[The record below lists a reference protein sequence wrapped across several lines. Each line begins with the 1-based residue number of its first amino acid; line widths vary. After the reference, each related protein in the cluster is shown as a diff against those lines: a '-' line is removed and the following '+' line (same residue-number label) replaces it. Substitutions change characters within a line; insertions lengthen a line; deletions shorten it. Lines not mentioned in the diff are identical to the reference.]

1 MSIRDTV
8 VPSPGRGVSPDAAPA
23 SPWLLTARVT
33 PPERVRGYFRR
44 PELLDKIAPA
54 GKRRVAV
61 VKAPGGFGKTTLLAD
76 LCRRLRERGWV
87 AAWLTLTEDDTPGVL
102 GAYLAYAFAR
112 AGLDPSVLDEAAA
125 AAGPPRHDGHQTAL
139 LTRAIEAHAARCLL
153 VLDDADRPA
162 DREAVET
169 INGLLRHAPANLHV
183 AVGCRRNP
191 GLDVDA
197 AVLAGA
203 GVSVG
208 AEQLRFSPPE
218 IARFFDLGL
227 PRDDLRKLVERTEG
241 WPVALQLYR
250 NLRAGETARG
260 AEQDFRGD
268 KGLAATFLGERL
280 LRNLSDEDRGLLLDL
295 ALFDWIDPA
304 LVDEALETGG
314 TRRRLA
320 ALSELDGLLHDRG
333 EGVLRL
339 HPLIREY
346 CVARRFRDAPD
357 RFRWINGRIARA
369 MAHRGLLVPAVRHA
383 RDAGDEGLVG
393 DVVERAGGL
402 QLWCTEGVTRL
413 HAIDRLLP
421 PAVLETH
428 PRVALLHGLV
438 QALRGRFDEARA
450 TYDAAA
456 RRTAGFTRDRDG
468 GDDRRLRADG
478 VLLRTMLAAFG
489 CLPIG
494 HESVGALIAEVAAV
508 ADDEDHDPAIRGAC
522 NLVLCGGNYQR
533 GRFEASRRRGLEA
546 RALFDRC
553 GSRYG
558 VLQYGFHAG
567 LEAMA
572 RGRAQEAADHYANSR
587 RLLER
592 HFPEDGG
599 SASILDVLTSELD
612 LERNRLRTVDRRPP
626 DVSKLR
632 RLGAW
637 FDVYAAA
644 YRVAAEIAFFRRGV
658 DAAMALLD
666 TAREHAGRLG
676 LASLA
681 RYLSALHV
689 SFLVAGG
696 RPGDAAAVW
705 RGARLPDAEIEL
717 TDLRGQTWREMEAA
731 ACARA
736 RLLAARGDF
745 SRARGLA
752 ARLCAVARESGLG
765 RTLMRGLAAAIVVE
779 HRAGAAGGAVA
790 RMTEFVA
797 ALGSTDYPRP
807 LVRERAVSLAV
818 LPLVRETAGDPAVR
832 ERAAA
837 LIEMLE
843 GGAAGP
849 AGEKPESA
857 APAFTPRE
865 VEVLEQLAA
874 GAPDR
879 EIAARL
885 GLTVD
890 GVRYHLRRIYRKT
903 RSPGRTG
910 AVERARSLGVVS

>member
-1 MSIRDTV
+1 M
-8 VPSPGRGVSPDAAPA
+8 SPDAAAPV

-44 PELLDKIAPA
+44 PELLDGIAPA

-61 VKAPGGFGKTTLLAD
+61 LKAPGGFGKTTLLAD

-87 AAWLTLTEDDTPGVL
+87 AAWLTLTEDDTPSVL
-102 GAYLAYAFAR
+102 GAYLAYAFDR
-112 AGLDPSVLDEAAA
+112 AGLDLEVAAT
-125 AAGPPRHDGHQTAL
+125 GPPRRGDHQTAL
-139 LTRAIEAHAARCLL
+139 LTQAIEAHADRCLL

-162 DREAVET
+162 DPEAVET
-169 INGLLRHAPANLHV
+169 VNGLLRHAPPNLHV
-183 AVGCRRNP
+183 AIGCRSNP

-208 AEQLRFSPPE
+208 AAQLRFSPPE

-227 PRDDLRKLVERTEG
+227 SRDDLRALAERTEG
-241 WPVALQLYR
+241 WPVALRLYR
-250 NLRAGETARG
+250 NLRTGETAP
-260 AEQDFRGD
+260 AAQDFRGD
-268 KGLAATFLGERL
+268 KGVTATFLGERL
-280 LRNLSDEDRGLLLDL
+280 LRSLSDEDRDLLLDL
-295 ALFDWIDPA
+295 ALFDWIDPE
-304 LVDEALETGG
+304 LVDEVLETGG

-346 CVARRFRDAPD
+346 CVARRFRDTPG
-357 RFRWINGRIARA
+357 RFRRINGRIARA
-369 MAHRGLLVPAVRHA
+369 TAHRGYLVPALRHA
-383 RDAGDEGLVG
+383 REAGDGGLVG
-393 DVVERAGGL
+393 EIVERAGGL
-402 QLWCTEGVTRL
+402 QLWCTEGMTRL
-413 HAIDRLLP
+413 QAIDRLLP

-428 PRVALLHGLV
+428 PRVGLLHGLV

-450 TYDAAA
+450 TCDAAA
-456 RRTAGFTRDRDG
+456 RRTEGLTRDRDG

-478 VLLRTMLAAFG
+478 VLLRAMLAAFG

-494 HESVGALIAEVAAV
+494 RESVGALIADVAAL
-508 ADDEDHDPAIRGAC
+508 ADDEDHDPVIRGAC
-522 NLVLCGGNYQR
+522 NLILCGGNYQR
-533 GRFEASRRRGLEA
+533 GRFEASRQRGLA
-546 RALFDRC
+546 AKALFVRC
-553 GSRYG
+553 RSRYG

-572 RGRAQEAADHYANSR
+572 GGRAQEAADHYANSR
-587 RLLER
+587 RLLKR

-612 LERNRLRTVDRRPP
+612 LERDRWRAVDQHPP
-626 DVSKLR
+626 DLSKLR

-658 DAAMALLD
+658 DEAMALLD
-666 TAREHAGRLG
+666 DARTHAGRLG

-696 RPGDAAAVW
+696 RLGDADTVW
-705 RGARLPDAEIEL
+705 RGAGLPEAAPGL
-717 TDLRGQTWREMEAA
+717 TDLHGQTWREMEAA
-731 ACARA
+731 SCARV

-745 SRARGLA
+745 AAARGLA
-752 ARLCAVARESGLG
+752 AQLCDAACERCLG

-779 HRAGAAGGAVA
+779 HRAGDADAAAA

-797 ALGSTDYPRP
+797 VLGSTDYPRP

-818 LPLVRETAGDPAVR
+818 LPLVRETASDPAVR

-837 LIEMLE
+837 LIERLE
-843 GGAAGP
+843 SGASGS

-865 VEVLEQLAA
+865 IEVLEQLAA

-879 EIAARL
+879 DIAARL

>member
-1 MSIRDTV
+1 MSTRDTV

-44 PELLDKIAPA
+44 PELLDRIAPS
-54 GKRRVAV
+54 GKRRVTV
-61 VKAPGGFGKTTLLAD
+61 LKAPGGFGKTTLLAD
-76 LCRRLRERGWV
+76 LCRRQRERGWV

-102 GAYLAYAFAR
+102 GAYLAHAFAR

-125 AAGPPRHDGHQTAL
+125 GGGLPRHGGHRTAL
-139 LTRAIEAHAARCLL
+139 LTQAIELHADRCLL

-162 DREAVET
+162 DREAVEAV
-169 INGLLRHAPANLHV
+169 NGLLRHAPANLHV
-183 AVGCRRNP
+183 AIGCRSNP

-227 PRDDLRKLVERTEG
+227 SRDDLRELVERTEG

-250 NLRAGETARG
+250 NLRSGETAR
-260 AEQDFRGD
+260 AAAQDFRGD
-268 KGLAATFLGERL
+268 KGVAANFLGERL

-346 CVARRFRDAPD
+346 CVARRFRDAPG
-357 RFRWINGRIARA
+357 RFRRINGRIARA
-369 MAHRGLLVPAVRHA
+369 MAHRGYLVPALRHA
-383 RDAGDEGLVG
+383 RDAGDGDIVG
-393 DVVERAGGL
+393 DVVERAGGV
-402 QLWCTEGVTRL
+402 QLWCTEGVARL
-413 HAIDRLLP
+413 RAIDRLLP

-450 TYDAAA
+450 TCGAAA

-478 VLLRTMLAAFG
+478 VLLQAMLAAFG

-494 HESVGALIAEVAAV
+494 DESVGPLITGVAGV
-508 ADDEDHDPAIRGAC
+508 ADDEAHDPAIRGAC
-522 NLVLCGGNYQR
+522 NLVLCGGAYQR
-533 GRFEASRRRGLEA
+533 GRFEASRRRGLAA
-546 RALFDRC
+546 RALFARC
-553 GSRYG
+553 GSHYG
-558 VLQYGFHAG
+558 ILQYGFHAG
-567 LEAMA
+567 LEAMT

-587 RLLER
+587 SLLKR

-612 LERNRLRTVDRRPP
+612 MERNRWRAVDQHPP

-632 RLGAW
+632 GLGAW

-666 TAREHAGRLG
+666 AARAHAGGLG
-676 LASLA
+676 MASLT

-696 RPGDAAAVW
+696 RLGDAAAVW
-705 RGARLPDAEIEL
+705 REARLPDAAPEL

-731 ACARA
+731 SCARV
-736 RLLAARGDF
+736 RLLAARGDLAA
-745 SRARGLA
+745 ARGLA
-752 ARLCAVARESGLG
+752 GRLCDAACERGLG

-779 HRAGAAGGAVA
+779 HRAGDAGAAAA
-790 RMTEFVA
+790 RMAEFVA

-818 LPLVRETAGDPAVR
+818 LPIVRETAGDPAVR
-832 ERAAA
+832 DRAAA
-837 LIEMLE
+837 LLDLLE
-843 GGAAGP
+843 SGAAGS
-849 AGEKPESA
+849 AGEQPESA
-857 APAFTPRE
+857 APAFSPRE
-865 VEVLEQLAA
+865 VEVLEQLAG

-903 RSPGRTG
+903 RSPGRAD